1 MGLFWLAKVV
11 VSLFWVMVGSGGFIL
26 GGGGF
31 VLVMVGG
38 GRYFLCGGG

>member
-1 MGLFWLAKVV
+1 MGLFWVV
-11 VSLFWVMVGSGGFIL
+11 V

-31 VLVMVGG
+31 VLVMVGD